1 MLTLSVSTLTHDKA
15 QPVMASVARYAF
27 GQGLMACDAIGQGL
41 MARDAIGQGLMA
53 RDDPSIALDE
63 FD

>member
-15 QPVMASVARYAF
+15 QPVMASVAR
-27 GQGLMACDAIGQGL
+27 DAIGQGL
-41 MARDAIGQGLMA
+41 MACDY
-53 RDDPSIALDE
+53 PSIALDE

>member
-15 QPVMASVARYAF
+15 QPVMASVAR
-27 GQGLMACDAIGQGL
+27 DAIGQGL

>member
-15 QPVMASVARYAF
+15 QPVMASVAR
-27 GQGLMACDAIGQGL
+27 DAIGQGL
-41 MARDAIGQGLMA
+41 MARDAFGQGLMA
-53 RDDPSIALDE
+53 CDYPSIALDE